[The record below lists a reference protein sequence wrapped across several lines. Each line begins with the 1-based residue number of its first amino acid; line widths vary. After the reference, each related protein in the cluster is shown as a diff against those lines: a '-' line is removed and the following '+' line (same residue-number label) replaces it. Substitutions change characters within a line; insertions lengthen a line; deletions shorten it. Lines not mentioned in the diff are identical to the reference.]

1 FSSKGNIRPQTISDA
16 AKRAVFNV
24 KVHNLQATLTQ
35 QQQQIE
41 TLSMQLKEHAA
52 QIQKVNAQLEMNK
65 PAAKAIVNKP

>member
-1 FSSKGNIRPQTISDA
+1 
-16 AKRAVFNV
+16 VFNV

-41 TLSMQLKEHAA
+41 TLSTQLKEHAV
-52 QIQKVNAQLEMNK
+52 QIQKVNAQLELSE